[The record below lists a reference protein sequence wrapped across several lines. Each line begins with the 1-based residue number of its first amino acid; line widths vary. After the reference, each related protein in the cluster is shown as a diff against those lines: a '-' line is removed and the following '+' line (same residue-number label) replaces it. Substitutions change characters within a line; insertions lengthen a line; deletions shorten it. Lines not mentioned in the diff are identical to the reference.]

1 MTIRPPQRPIG
12 PTNTGPRVNRN
23 IRVPQVRL
31 IDEEGQQVGIV
42 PTARAL
48 EMAMERNLDLVEVAP
63 NAVPPVCKI
72 LDFGRFKY
80 EQSKHDRETRK
91 NQHIVELKELRLR
104 PKTDDHDLE
113 VRVRA
118 ARRFLEEGHKV
129 KLLVRFR
136 GREHAHPEVAAKQMD
151 WIISRLNDIAVVER
165 PPILEGRAML
175 AILARAGSGQGR
187 GGSQPAAQPAAA
199 QTATTAQPSTS
210 PQPAAS

>member
-1 MTIRPPQRPIG
+1 M
-12 PTNTGPRVNRN
+12 
-23 IRVPQVRL
+23 
-31 IDEEGQQVGIV
+31 
-42 PTARAL
+42 AL
-48 EMAMERNLDLVEVAP
+48 ERNLDLVEVAP

-80 EQSKHDRETRK
+80 EQSKHERENRK

-104 PKTDDHDLE
+104 PKTDDHDLA

-118 ARRFLEEGHKV
+118 ARKFLEEGHKV

-165 PPILEGRAML
+165 PPMLEGRAML
-175 AILARAGSGQGR
+175 AILARAGTAPPKTGVPAAVGQPGPQPPAPQVAASPR
-187 GGSQPAAQPAAA
+187 PAGSQ
-199 QTATTAQPSTS
+199 
-210 PQPAAS
+210 QPAAS